1 MLCNLNLIQ
10 ATDELAMNKS
20 VNIFSTEHITKMYEF
35 CDRIRDKQFS
45 VKDINIPYQWVNN
58 WDKEGLLFEDDRED
72 GKWRKFNFIDYLWIK
87 IIVELREFGLSYDVI
102 KKLREVLSHKI
113 ELEPLTDKKKTI
125 LGNSNMRY
133 VQTASLNSVSLLTF
147 LIVEAIATKALI
159 KILIHKDGEALLVNE
174 RNLFLYGPELEEFQK
189 QSFLTISLNHLL
201 IEFVGKHDLDLLLP
215 FIPLI
220 STEEAELL
228 QLIREESI
236 TRLCITDHEGKS
248 YEWFVTDLESAGV
261 VEMNY
266 LQYIINRPYRFIEFE
281 TSDEKIV
288 KFKYKT
294 RGSTL

>member
-1 MLCNLNLIQ
+1 
-10 ATDELAMNKS
+10 MNKNT
-20 VNIFSTEHITKMYEF
+20 NIFSTEHITKMYAF

-72 GKWRKFNFIDYLWIK
+72 GKWRKFNFVDYLWIK

-102 KKLREVLSHKI
+102 KKVKHVLAQQI
-113 ELEPLTDKKKTI
+113 ELQPLTEKKKTI

-147 LIVEAIATKALI
+147 LIIEAIATKVLI
-159 KILIHKDGEALLVNE
+159 KILIHKDGNTLLLNDK
-174 RNLFLYGPELEEFQK
+174 NLFLYGSELENFKK
-189 QSFLTISLNHLL
+189 QSYLTISLNHLL
-201 IEFVGKHDLDLLLP
+201 IDFVGKHELDLLLP
-215 FIPLI
+215 FTPLI

-236 TRLCITDHEGKS
+236 VRLCITDEGGKS
-248 YEWFVTDLESAGV
+248 YEWYVNDLESAGIL
-261 VEMNY
+261 EMNY
-266 LQYIINRPYRFIEFE
+266 LQYVINQPYKFIEFE
-281 TSDEKIV
+281 TKDEKIV

-294 RGSTL
+294 RASLN

>member
-1 MLCNLNLIQ
+1 MI
-10 ATDELAMNKS
+10 KS
-20 VNIFSTEHITKMYEF
+20 TNIFSTEHITKMYEF

-58 WDKEGLLFEDDRED
+58 WDKEGLLFEDERED
-72 GKWRKFNFIDYLWIK
+72 GKWRKFNFVDYLWIK

-102 KKLREVLSHKI
+102 KKVKEVLSQKI

-125 LGNSNMRY
+125 LGNSNVRY
-133 VQTASLNSVSLLTF
+133 LQTASLKSVSLLTF

-159 KILIHKDGEALLVNE
+159 KILIHKDGETLLLNE
-174 RNLFLYGPELEEFQK
+174 KNIFLYGTELLDFKK
-189 QSFLTISLNHLL
+189 QSYLTISLNHLL

-236 TRLCITDHEGKS
+236 TRLCIINEEHKS
-248 YEWFVTDLESAGV
+248 LEWFVTDLESAGI

-266 LQYIINRPYRFIEFE
+266 LQYIINQPYKFIEFE
-281 TSDEKIV
+281 TNDEKIV
-288 KFKYKT
+288 KFKYKS
-294 RGSTL
+294 RGNTN